1 MGVKPGLALTL
12 GPSIRRS
19 LGLGL
24 GPGLGLGLT
33 PTLAGGLPSP
43 LAHTPSRLALTGR
56 GWGGRLGRE
65 GGAPVAAVRALVVTR
80 ARRSEAE
87 AEGEDEGAEEHVS
100 ALSMFTW
107 QAAKPFA
114 RLQVNHGTADPS
126 ELKIS

>member
-24 GPGLGLGLT
+24 GPGPGLGLA

-87 AEGEDEGAEEHVS
+87 AEGEDEGAEEHGVG
-100 ALSMFTW
+100 ALDVYVASESRSRGYWLTTG
-107 QAAKPFA
+107 
-114 RLQVNHGTADPS
+114 RTAN
-126 ELKIS
+126 